1 MDIFDPA
8 TVGGILLIIASFF
21 MMRGEL
27 LRATIFFI
35 FADACWILLAYTTEN
50 IFGIITVVIGAF
62 ANLIVA
68 VKINSGVFVSDL
80 KNNQNRQMI

>member
-1 MDIFDPA
+1 MMFDPA
-8 TVGGILLIIASFF
+8 TAGGILLIIASFF

-35 FADACWILLAYTTEN
+35 FADACWILLAYASGN
-50 IFGIITVVIGAF
+50 AFGIFTVSIGAL

-68 VKINSGVFVSDL
+68 IKINSGVFVSDL
-80 KNNQNRQMI
+80 KNNRKHRVV

>member
-1 MDIFDPA
+1 MIIDPA
-8 TVGGILLIIASFF
+8 TAGGILLIIASFF

-35 FADACWILLAYTTEN
+35 FADICWILLAYASGN
-50 IFGIITVVIGAF
+50 IFGILTVSIGAL

-68 VKINSGVFVSDL
+68 IKINSGVFVSNL
-80 KNNQNRQMI
+80 KNDQKRRIV

>member
-1 MDIFDPA
+1 MMFDPA
-8 TVGGILLIIASFF
+8 AAGGILLIIASFF

-35 FADACWILLAYTTEN
+35 FADACWILLAYTSGN
-50 IFGIITVVIGAF
+50 VFGIFTVIIGAF

-68 VKINSGVFVSDL
+68 IKINSGVFVSNL
-80 KNNQNRQMI
+80 KNDRKHRVV